1 VRPLFVFV
9 GIHANEFMLY
19 PRMYV
24 FLIDVAITSRYC
36 FREDTFKPI
45 IVDSGRFNRNM
56 SRGFSHHIGGFPR
69 KNLGVLLVGCWIYF
83 SALFLGELIL
93 WC

>member
-56 SRGFSHHIGGFPR
+56 SRGFSYHIGGFPR
-69 KNLGVLLVGCWIYF
+69 KNFGVLLVGC
-83 SALFLGELIL
+83 FLVS
-93 WC
+93 